1 MHSMSVVIGGQWGDE
16 GKGKIVDCL
25 VPEVDVVIRYQG
37 GANAGHTVKVGE
49 KKFVLHLLPTGIL
62 HEKVRCLLGG
72 GMVVDTW
79 ALLEELDELKANGVD
94 ADSRVY
100 LASSA
105 HLVLPFHRR
114 IDELREKSLQRKN
127 IGTTGRGIGP
137 TYEDKMSRMG
147 LRVGDLLLPDENL
160 RRLVIEKVL
169 RANQYLAA
177 RFDAPAM
184 AAEAIGSEIVEHAQ
198 RLRPMIVDSF
208 DFLAPVRAGAWRAL
222 LEGAQGTLLD
232 IDHGSYPF
240 VTSSNCTV
248 GGALTGTGLP
258 PQLINRVTLVLKAYC
273 TRVGNGPFPTE
284 LHGEEAEALRQAG
297 HEFGATTGRPRRPGW
312 FDAVAARYAAEIN
325 GATEIALTKL
335 DVLTGLEQV
344 KVCTAYTL
352 DDKTIDSFPA
362 DAAQLERCKPVYT
375 ELPGWS
381 VDFSA
386 IKDYRELPE
395 NARAYVA
402 TLEKLIGCRVRYVS
416 TGPQREQF
424 IDRDQTASVQNRS
437 LGTA

>member
-1 MHSMSVVIGGQWGDE
+1 MHRVSVVIGGQWGDE

-25 VPEVDVVIRYQG
+25 ARDVDLVVRFQG
-37 GANAGHTVKVGE
+37 GANAGHTVKIDGQ
-49 KKFVLHLLPTGIL
+49 KFVLHLLPTGIL

-79 ALLEELDELKANGVD
+79 ALLEELDELRANGVD
-94 ADSRVY
+94 AGSRVH

-137 TYEDKMSRMG
+137 TYEDKMARMG
-147 LRVGDLLLPDENL
+147 LRAGDLLLPDENL

-177 RFDAPAM
+177 RFEAPAM
-184 AAEAIGSEIVEHAQ
+184 ASEAIAGELVEHAQ
-198 RLRPMIVDSF
+198 QLRPMIVNSYE
-208 DFLAPVRAGAWRAL
+208 FLAPVRAGAWRIL

-248 GGALTGTGLP
+248 GGALTGTGLS
-258 PQLINRVTLVLKAYC
+258 PQLISDVTLVLKAYC

-284 LHGEEAEALRQAG
+284 LHGEEAEELRQAG

-312 FDAVAARYAAEIN
+312 FDAVAAKYAVEIN
-325 GATEIALTKL
+325 GATSIALTKL
-335 DVLTGLEQV
+335 DVLSGLDVV
-344 KVCTAYTL
+344 KVCTGYTV
-352 DDKTIDSFPA
+352 DGKPVEFFPA
-362 DAAQLERCKPVYT
+362 DSVQLQKCKPVFT
-375 ELPGWS
+375 ELPGWRG
-381 VDFSA
+381 DFAA
-386 IKDYRELPE
+386 IGDYEELPE
-395 NARAYVA
+395 NARAYVDA
-402 TLEKLIGCRVRYVS
+402 IEEFTGCRVRFVS
-416 TGPQREQF
+416 TGPRREQF
-424 IDRDQTASVQNRS
+424 IDRDEAASVQNRS
-437 LGTA
+437 EGTA